1 MMDSINLERKGE
13 KYILDVRGQT
23 CPYPQLMTHIAL
35 QRIRNE
41 EILEIITDNPPS
53 ARDIPI
59 VLKRK
64 GYEFNIEKENGL
76 WRITVKTKQLS
87 PSN

>member
-1 MMDSINLERKGE
+1 MDSINLERKGGN
-13 KYILDVRGQT
+13 YILDVRGQT

-35 QRIRNE
+35 QKMQE
-41 EILEIITDNPPS
+41 GILEIITDNPPS

-64 GYEFNIEKENGL
+64 GYEFSVEKENGL
-76 WRITVKTKQLS
+76 WRITVKTEQLS
-87 PSN
+87 SSN